1 MTFRK
6 EVAAG
11 IEIRQFKAA
20 DGATIFGLVEK
31 NRTYLREWLPW
42 VDYTQSVA
50 DVESF
55 ISRASQQLAD
65 GRGPNAGI
73 WVEGALCGSIGCH
86 PIDWSNRNCS
96 IGYWL
101 DGGFQGKGLVSQC
114 CTSLLDY
121 LFDDLFLHRVT
132 IRCGT
137 GNTRSCAI
145 PARLGFQR
153 EGVIREAEW
162 VSNRWIDLVIWGI
175 LAADWRESKSSGN
188 RVGPDR

>member
-11 IEIRQFKAA
+11 IEIRQFKPA
-20 DGATIFGLVEK
+20 DGAAIFGLVEK
-31 NRTYLREWLPW
+31 NRAYLREWLPW

-101 DGGFQGKGLVSQC
+101 DAGFQGKGLVSQC

-137 GNTRSCAI
+137 ANTRSCAI

-162 VSNRWIDLVIWGI
+162 VSNRWIDLVIWGM
-175 LAADWRESKSSGN
+175 LAADWRESKSSAS
-188 RVGPDR
+188 RAGPGC